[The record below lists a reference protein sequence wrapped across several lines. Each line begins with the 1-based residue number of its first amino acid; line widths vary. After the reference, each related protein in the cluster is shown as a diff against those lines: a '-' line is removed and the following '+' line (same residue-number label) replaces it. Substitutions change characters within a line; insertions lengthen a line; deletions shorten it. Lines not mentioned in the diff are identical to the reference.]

1 MEKEKQVYDVLDGL
15 KITYQ
20 VYQHPPVFTVADA
33 AEHWA
38 DIPGQGCKN
47 LFLRDA
53 KGENHFLV
61 VVPDEK
67 RVDVKAL
74 SVEQGTS
81 RLSFGSPDRLQKYL
95 GLLPGAVS
103 PFGIINDPE
112 GLVRVM
118 VDEVL
123 MKEELVTFHPNVNTA
138 TVALSSED
146 FRTFLSSRKN
156 KVSFVHIP
164 EIQE

>member
-1 MEKEKQVYDVLDGL
+1 MDNEKQVYDVLDAL
-15 KITYQ
+15 AVTYE

-33 AEHWA
+33 EEHWIN
-38 DIPGQGCKN
+38 IPGKGCKN

-74 SVEQGTS
+74 AAERGLS
-81 RLSFGSPDRLQKYL
+81 RLSFGSPDRLLKYL
-95 GLLPGAVS
+95 GLTPGAVS

-112 GLVRVM
+112 GLVTVM
-118 VDEVL
+118 VDECL
-123 MKEELVTFHPNVNTA
+123 MKEALVTFHPNVNTA

-146 FRTFLSSRKN
+146 FRKFLSSRKN
-156 KVSFVHIP
+156 TVLFIHIP